1 MQLGK
6 AGEMLATLGTTP
18 ACQQLARPPC
28 HRRHASHRP
37 STCAADQN
45 SGHEAPARRRDILLQ
60 STAAA
65 AALGIQALAARLAR
79 AEDGAM
85 LLSQCAAETHSY

>member
-1 MQLGK
+1 
-6 AGEMLATLGTTP
+6 MLATSGTTP

-28 HRRHASHRP
+28 HRRHALHRP
-37 STCAADQN
+37 SSCAAEQN
-45 SGHEAPARRRDILLQ
+45 STHEASARRRDLLLH

-85 LLSQCAAETHSY
+85 ATISSKPSPR